1 MLKSRQAQTSYIS
14 ADRNGEECEAD
25 LLRAIMGDGSSTLFS
40 ASRSVKELFD
50 EDVLFEGIRVMIVK
64 ILCYVISSIE
74 NRINMAALI
83 LVIYSETR
91 MVVSII
97 KIISGSIRSGVVSH
111 ISKQMV
117 KLIFFYR

>member
-1 MLKSRQAQTSYIS
+1 MDCKNIMLC
-14 ADRNGEECEAD
+14 N
-25 LLRAIMGDGSSTLFS
+25 
-40 ASRSVKELFD
+40 
-50 EDVLFEGIRVMIVK
+50 FEHH
-64 ILCYVISSIE
+64 E

-117 KLIFFYR
+117 KLIFFIDDVMLKKLFRKYRFWIKSSRK